1 MKNISVKN
9 LTLGSFI
16 LIFIGLLV
24 VFFYTLSAFNS
35 NKSKIDSMYYRDLR
49 QISLYH
55 QIEHNFNKGEKLL
68 LKAYSLSDKNLL
80 NQAKKYFYKVDE
92 LIDKNIS
99 TFGNMLSNSEIAAL
113 RSLKQTIDNQ
123 LTIAVKQVENS
134 IESKEI
140 KRSEIESIDKMTNS
154 IDAQITNLTNNRIS
168 IMRSSM
174 RKIKSSLNST
184 LIITIFIYVILTA
197 IIIFAFTIIKGYLLN
212 PLLEVSKVIN
222 EFKKG
227 NLNIRFNIDSKNE
240 IGKLK
245 QDLNDMAKELE
256 QMIKNIKQATD
267 VMVSHSASLSSA
279 AVEMSAT
286 NEQTTRS
293 MEEIVHAINDTT
305 KAIDDIARS
314 AENVTHLAQTIGE
327 VNQKMIQDIEERV
340 KNMEINAKLAEET
353 MNQINIVGESSKN
366 IGKIVDVISDIADQ
380 TNLLALNAAIEAA
393 RAGEAGR
400 GFAVVADEV
409 RKLAEKTQ
417 SSTEEIR
424 SMIVKMQTDVEKSIQ
439 KTKET
444 QDSILSEAKAI
455 QENKEHINE
464 VVERTNQTIEEISST
479 SAAIEEISATVAE
492 IDSQVREVTE
502 AAKENAKAA
511 EDVSRASVELKDMA
525 QRVSE
530 AVNKFN
536 V

>member
-9 LTLGSFI
+9 LTRGSFGLI
-16 LIFIGLLV
+16 LIGFI
-24 VFFYTLSAFNS
+24 FATIYTFSVI
-35 NKSKIDSMYYRDLR
+35 NKNKNQIDGIYYRDLT
-49 QISLYH
+49 QIQLYH
-55 QIEHNFNKGEKLL
+55 QIEQNFSKGEKLL
-68 LKAYSLSDKNLL
+68 LKAYTLHDRNLL
-80 NQAKKYFYKVDE
+80 KEAKVYFNNINR
-92 LIDKNIS
+92 LIDTDTSKYSAI
-99 TFGNMLSNSEIAAL
+99 LSEEEKSRLRNLKEAIQKQLSIAIEQIEKSIASGQIIADEIH
-113 RSLKQTIDNQ
+113 R
-123 LTIAVKQVENS
+123 V
-134 IESKEI
+134 
-140 KRSEIESIDKMTNS
+140 DKMTMS
-154 IDAQITNLTNNRIS
+154 IDSQITQLTNTRIS
-168 IMRSSM
+168 TMRNTMSNL
-174 RKIKSSLNST
+174 KSSLNT
-184 LIITIFIYVILTA
+184 TNTVLLIIYIILAGLLLFGYIA
-197 IIIFAFTIIKGYLLN
+197 INNYLLV
-212 PLLEVSKVIN
+212 PLLDVSVIIDQFRQGKLN
-222 EFKKG
+222 VRFK
-227 NLNIRFNIDSKNE
+227 IDSNNE

-256 QMIKNIKQATD
+256 AMVKNIKEASD

-305 KAIDDIARS
+305 KAIDDIAKS
-314 AENVTHLAQTIGE
+314 AENVAHLANTIGE
-327 VNQKMIQDIEERV
+327 VNHKMIDDIEERV
-340 KNMEINAKLAEET
+340 RNMDINAKLAEET
-353 MNQINIVGESSKN
+353 MHQINVVGESSKN

-424 SMIVKMQTDVEKSIQ
+424 NMIVQMQADVEKAIE
-439 KTKET
+439 KTKNT
-444 QDSILSEAKAI
+444 QDSILAEAEAI
-455 QENKEHINE
+455 QKNKDHINE
-464 VVERTNQTIEEISST
+464 VVERTNQTIEEINST

-492 IDSQVREVTE
+492 IDSQVQEVTN

-511 EDVSRASVELKDMA
+511 EDVSRASVELKEIA

-530 AVNKFN
+530 AVNKFE